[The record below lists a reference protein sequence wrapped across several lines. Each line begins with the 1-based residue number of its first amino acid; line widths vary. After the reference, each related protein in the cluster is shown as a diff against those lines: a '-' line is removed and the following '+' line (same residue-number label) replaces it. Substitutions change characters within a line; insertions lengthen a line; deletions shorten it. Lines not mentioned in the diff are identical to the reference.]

1 MLKKFIYA
9 SLIVFISGTAAAQSP
24 AENYIE
30 NYKEVAVNTM
40 NQHGI
45 PASIVLGIAIHESAS
60 GTSRIAKY
68 LNNHFGLKGKTG
80 PKPIKSAYKGYEEV
94 DDCYDDFVNYLKT
107 RFSGL
112 FTRYSSDDYRGW
124 AMGIQ
129 RGGYAHSRTWAS
141 QVMAIIKKYD
151 LDQFDQNAGN
161 IAKSTILA
169 ADKAESNQSETVV
182 YHVRRGDTL
191 SRIAQRFRT
200 TVKEIKHKNGLS
212 SSLLDVGQR
221 LHL

>member
-1 MLKKFIYA
+1 MLRKFIYA
-9 SLIVFISGTAAAQSP
+9 SLIVFISGTASAQSP

-30 NYKEVAVNTM
+30 NYKEMAVSTM

-68 LNNHFGLKGKTG
+68 LNNHFGLKGNSG

-94 DDCYDDFVNYLKT
+94 DDCYDDFVNYLKK

-112 FTRYSSDDYRGW
+112 FERYSSDDYRGW

-129 RGGYAHSRTWAS
+129 RGGYAHSRSWAS
-141 QVMAIIKKYD
+141 QVMGIIKKYN
-151 LDQFDQNAGN
+151 LDQFDQSSGN
-161 IAKSTILA
+161 SAKSTILA
-169 ADKAESNQSETVV
+169 ANKAEIVKSEPLV
-182 YHVRRGDTL
+182 YYVRKGDTL
-191 SRIAQRFRT
+191 SRLAQRFRT

>member
-30 NYKEVAVNTM
+30 NYKEVAVSTM

-45 PASIVLGIAIHESAS
+45 PASVILGIAIHESAS

-68 LNNHFGLKGKTG
+68 LNNHFGLKGKSG

-94 DDCYDDFVNYLKT
+94 DDCYDDFVSYLKT

-112 FTRYSSDDYRGW
+112 FNRYSSDDYRGW

-129 RGGYAHSRTWAS
+129 RGGYAHSRSWAS
-141 QVMAIIKKYD
+141 QVMGIIKKYN
-151 LDQFDQNAGN
+151 LDQFDQSSGST
-161 IAKSTILA
+161 AKSSILA
-169 ADKAESNQSETVV
+169 AGKMESKQSEPVV
-182 YHVRRGDTL
+182 YYVRRGDTL
-191 SRIAQRFRT
+191 ARLAQRFRT
-200 TVKEIKHKNGLS
+200 TVKEIKNKNGLS
-212 SSLLDVGQR
+212 SSLLDIGQR